1 MQNHVPGGKGAPP
14 NSPQG
19 SPRPINYL
27 KQHLQVK
34 GGYQQQGQPPPAQG
48 YGNGPGMHPPM
59 GPPHHMGPPMTNM
72 GPPQSTTGS
81 MPPQNM
87 PPNSHPDGSPMPPHM
102 ENTQQQQQQQQV
114 QQQQLQS
121 QDNGIPPPGVGPPQQ
136 QQLPPHP
143 VTSIVTTGPDGTSL
157 DEVSQ
162 QSTLS
167 NASAGNLPIFL

>member
-1 MQNHVPGGKGAPP
+1 MIQNHVPGKGAPP
-14 NSPQG
+14 SSPQG

-34 GGYQQQGQPPPAQG
+34 GGYQQQGQPPPPSQG

-72 GPPQSTTGS
+72 GPPQSTTGG

-87 PPNSHPDGSPMPPHM
+87 PPNSHPDATSMPPHM
-102 ENTQQQQQQQQV
+102 ESAQQQQQQI
-114 QQQQLQS
+114 QS
-121 QDNGIPPPGVGPPQQ
+121 QDNGIPPPGMGPNQ
-136 QQLPPHP
+136 QQLPHP

-157 DEVSQ
+157 DEASQ

-167 NASAGNLPIFL
+167 NASAGK

>member
-1 MQNHVPGGKGAPP
+1 MMQNHVPGKGAPP

-34 GGYQQQGQPPPAQG
+34 GGYQQQGQPPPSQG

-59 GPPHHMGPPMTNM
+59 GPPHHMGPPMTTNM

-87 PPNSHPDGSPMPPHM
+87 PPNSHPDATSMPPHM
-102 ENTQQQQQQQQV
+102 ESAQQQQQQPGQQI
-114 QQQQLQS
+114 QS
-121 QDNGIPPPGVGPPQQ
+121 QDNGIPPPPQQ
-136 QQLPPHP
+136 QQQLSHP

-157 DEVSQ
+157 DEASQ

-167 NASAGNLPIFL
+167 NASAGE

>member
-1 MQNHVPGGKGAPP
+1 MMQNHVPGKGGPP

-34 GGYQQQGQPPPAQG
+34 GGYQQQGQPPPSQG

-59 GPPHHMGPPMTNM
+59 GPPHHMGPPMTTNM
-72 GPPQSTTGS
+72 GPPQTTTGS

-87 PPNSHPDGSPMPPHM
+87 PPNSHPDATSMPPHM
-102 ENTQQQQQQQQV
+102 ESAQQQQASQQI
-114 QQQQLQS
+114 QS
-121 QDNGIPPPGVGPPQQ
+121 QDNGIIPPPQQ
-136 QQLPPHP
+136 QQLPHP

-157 DEVSQ
+157 DEASQ

-167 NASAGNLPIFL
+167 NASAGM